1 MINKEIAPG
10 NNLTDRDGFVDFI
23 KGISIILVLWG
34 HCIQY
39 FSIGKFDFYEDDL

>member
-10 NNLTDRDGFVDFI
+10 NNLTDREGCVDLR

-39 FSIGKFDFYEDDL
+39 FSIGKFDFYEEDL